1 MNMQLSTERLTIGKF
16 RSEDWT
22 AVLEYTSDQQVMEFM
37 PDGVFQEKE
46 AKAFVSQNMGDH
58 AEKFAVRL
66 IEGDK
71 LIGHI
76 VFHQWHGDSTYEIG
90 WVFHP
95 AHYNKGYA
103 TEAAKAVV
111 HYAFEELRAH
121 RVIATCQP
129 ENMASYRIM
138 EKIGMRREAHFRKCI
153 PAHYKKGTG
162 WWDEYFYAILE
173 EEWNDSNP

>member
-1 MNMQLSTERLTIGKF
+1 MQLSTERLSICRF

-22 AVLEYTSDQQVMEFM
+22 AVLEYTSDPQVMEFM
-37 PDGVFQEKE
+37 PDGVFQDKE
-46 AKAFVSQNMGDH
+46 AMAFVNENMGEA

-66 IEGDK
+66 KDADT

-76 VFHQWHGDSTYEIG
+76 VFHKWYGDNTYEIG
-90 WVFHP
+90 WVFNPVYH
-95 AHYNKGYA
+95 NRGYA

-111 HYAFEELRAH
+111 KYAFEELNAH

-129 ENMASYRIM
+129 ENIASYRIM

-173 EEWNDSNP
+173 EEWNGINR